1 MAAGTRHVHPADAAV
16 SASTP
21 DFAQT
26 RFVLPPDAK
35 VLPVAELSAR
45 ARTRIGALADGQS
58 VVTRHG
64 FRVTTRLIPP
74 PLAELL
80 GEFRTPSRITD
91 GVLRFALARGQDPQA
106 LLDVA
111 FDALATMV
119 EARFLVPE
127 DAPDAAAP
135 GASLAAGQ
143 DFAGFEI
150 DAAVRSLD
158 DSEVFQARAQDGKA
172 VALKIARDGRQ
183 EVHAVLAHE
192 GQILQRLGGRDS
204 PTLYAQGVH
213 AGRPFLAMEW
223 CSGVS
228 IGMAAQRL
236 RAARERPGLHA
247 LVVRLLQAY
256 GRLHG
261 CGVLHGDIHPGN
273 CVVRDDGRIVILDF
287 GHARLIDDMPGGVDL
302 ARTGIPQFH
311 DPQMARALLDGLVT
325 PAASP
330 ASEQYAIAAVAYLL
344 LTGLHPIDAP
354 AVRDELLRRIAVRA
368 PLPFAARGVPA
379 WPAVEQVL
387 RRAMSQEPGQRFA
400 DVQVM
405 ARAFAAADAAADFG
419 WRAPPRGPSERAFI
433 AALQGVRRLVPMQR
447 FQRDQAW
454 FALRAALA
462 LEDAEL
468 LAAAELLSGRAG
480 RGWAACTVAAA
491 VAQARSDFRAEGR
504 AITSF
509 LAATE
514 GLTAGLPQ
522 ARMLLAAS
530 RILEGT
536 SPRCTESVALA
547 SWCAQR
553 VDDLLSVDRYATSG
567 QAVAEPLYLLAA
579 LAVVRTGCVPMHPA
593 LESSLEGPART
604 GRGGV
609 WLWALAHDVFAEDRF
624 RTLALSARLP
634 DAPLM
639 RSFALLRRYQL
650 TSEPRFFLVARRTA
664 RAASSGLPDAATAL
678 LVAELH
684 APETALPPPFPG
696 IFGVPLRCAPAPRHA
711 IMPVPVTAAAAT

>member
-1 MAAGTRHVHPADAAV
+1 VNA
-16 SASTP
+16 SAL

-45 ARTRIGALADGQS
+45 ARTRIGALADDQS

-64 FRVTTRLIPP
+64 FRVTARLIPP

-106 LLDVA
+106 LLDAA

-119 EARFLVPE
+119 EGRFLVPE
-127 DAPDAAAP
+127 DASDAAAP

-150 DAAVRSLD
+150 EAAVRSLD
-158 DSEVFQARAQDGKA
+158 DSEVFRARAPDGKA
-172 VALKIARDGRQ
+172 VALKIAREGRP
-183 EVHAVLAHE
+183 EVHAILAHE
-192 GQILQRLGGRDS
+192 AQVLQRLGGRDS
-204 PTLYAQGVH
+204 PVLYALGTH
-213 AGRPFLAMEW
+213 AGCDFLAMEW

-228 IGMAAQRL
+228 IGVAAQTR
-236 RAARERPGLHA
+236 RAAGDRPGLHA
-247 LVVRLLQAY
+247 LVVRLLLAY

-273 CVVRDDGRIVILDF
+273 CVVRDDGRVVILDF
-287 GHARLIDDMPGGVDL
+287 GHARAISSAPAGIDL
-302 ARTGIPQFH
+302 ARTGISQFH
-311 DPQMARALLDGLVT
+311 DPQMARALLDGAVT
-325 PAASP
+325 PAATP
-330 ASEQYAIAAVAYLL
+330 ASEQYAIAALAYLL

-354 AVRDELLRRIAVRA
+354 AIRDELLARIATRP

-387 RRAMSQEPGQRFA
+387 RRAMSHEPEQRFTNVGA
-400 DVQVM
+400 M
-405 ARAFAAADAAADFG
+405 ARAFAAADTFSLG
-419 WRAPPRGPSERAFI
+419 RRSLPPSPFTRAFN
-433 AALQGVRRLVPMQR
+433 AAVGDVRRVAPMRR
-447 FQRDQAW
+447 FRRDQTW

-462 LEDAEL
+462 LGDAEL
-468 LAAAELLSGRAG
+468 LAAADLLAARTGH
-480 RGWAACTVAAA
+480 GWGACTVAAK
-491 VAQARSDFRAEGR
+491 VAQARSNIRAEGG

-514 GLTAGLPQ
+514 TLAGGPPLAQ
-522 ARMLLAAS
+522 ALLAAS

-536 SPRCTESVALA
+536 SPRCIESERLA
-547 SWCAQR
+547 AWGARCVDRLLPDDRHRACAQPP
-553 VDDLLSVDRYATSG
+553 
-567 QAVAEPLYLLAA
+567 AEPLYLLAA
-579 LAVVRTGCVPMHPA
+579 LALARTGRVPTPRPLASRVEA
-593 LESSLEGPART
+593 LART

-609 WLWALAHDVFAEDRF
+609 WLWALAHDVFASDRF
-624 RTLALSARLP
+624 RTLALSTTLP
-634 DAPLM
+634 PAPLM

-650 TSEPRFFLVARRTA
+650 TGEPRFLLAARRAT
-664 RAASSGLPDAATAL
+664 RADAPGLPDGATAL
-678 LVAELH
+678 LAAELL
-684 APETALPPPFPG
+684 APETALPPPFRS
-696 IFGVPLRCAPAPRHA
+696 IFGVPVRWAPMPRHA
-711 IMPVPVTAAAAT
+711 VASIAAATPGTT